1 LARRINL
8 VPASERVRTTTNW
21 GILGLVAGAIIVLF
35 GLGLGYYLLS
45 STLED
50 RKQEL
55 TAVQQERQRVE
66 AQAAD
71 LRQYELLASE
81 RARTEEVV
89 QTVYAGRTLVADILD
104 SISLVV
110 PETVWFQSLSLSTAE
125 PTATGAAGAAE
136 PVAVGTLS
144 IEGATYTFEE
154 VAQVIV
160 RLQLIRALAG
170 VDLGSASVADESGKT
185 RGFSIGAAVINTQD
199 PETPLPVS
207 QVEVEGL

>member
-1 LARRINL
+1 MARRINL
-8 VPASERVRTTTNW
+8 APASERVRTTTNW
-21 GILGLVAGAIIVLF
+21 GVLGVVVGAIIVLF

-45 STLED
+45 STLDD

-66 AQAAD
+66 AQTAE
-71 LRQYELLASE
+71 LRQYELLAAE

-110 PETVWFQSLSLSTAE
+110 PETVWFQSLNLSTAE
-125 PTATGAAGAAE
+125 PAAAEAAGAARSA
-136 PVAVGTLS
+136 AVGALS

-160 RLQLIRALAG
+160 RLQLIRALVG
-170 VDLGSASVADESGKT
+170 VDLANASVADDNGKT
-185 RGFSIGAAVINTQD
+185 RGFSVGAAVVNTQD
-199 PETPLPVS
+199 PEMPLPVS